1 MLRVLEDQAEQLV
14 PAGLHSTLGYVLDDL
29 DALGRKGLSGSGGES
44 APGIEFTVGPVGVG
58 RTNVP
63 ASEDLVGA
71 GGVWP
76 LREERLGRVGE
87 LAVADVLL
95 VFKRVVLGDELLGSK
110 VGGLEVS

>member
-29 DALGRKGLSGSGGES
+29 NALGREGLSRSGGKS
-44 APGIEFTVGPVGVG
+44 APWVEFTVGPISVR
-58 RTNVP
+58 RTDIP

-76 LREERLGRVGE
+76 FREEGLGSVGE

-95 VFKRVVLGDELLGSK
+95 VLKRVVLGHELLGSK

>member
-1 MLRVLEDQAEQLV
+1 MLRVLEDQTKELV
-14 PAGLHSTLGYVLDDL
+14 PARLLSTLGHILNDL
-29 DALGRKGLSGSGGES
+29 DALGREGLSGSGRES
-44 APGIEFTVGPVGVG
+44 APWVEFTVGPISVR
-58 RTNVP
+58 RTDIP

-76 LREERLGRVGE
+76 FREEGLGSVGE

-95 VFKRVVLGDELLGSK
+95 VLKRVVLGHELLGSK